1 MIIFRTSAIACL
13 AVAFACQ
20 TDALATLKS
29 PVAYQA
35 RPVQNCPPSP
45 VSPQKQAK
53 IFQDFLQTFLNEG
66 NITKTATFLDV
77 DYIQHNPYVLSG
89 RQSFLDAFGSV
100 GGGNSTFEIVHT
112 ALQNNIA
119 WVHYK
124 NIASG
129 SPLTAVVD
137 IFRFNGSCIMEH
149 WDVIQSLP
157 ADAINPLALF

>member
-1 MIIFRTSAIACL
+1 MVTFRTSAIAFL
-13 AVAFACQ
+13 TAVFTCQ
-20 TDALATLKS
+20 TDATATPKL

-35 RPVQNCPPSP
+35 QPVQNCPPSP
-45 VSPQKQAK
+45 VSSQKQAK
-53 IFQDFLQTFLNEG
+53 IFQDFLQTFLIEG

-89 RQSFLDAFGSV
+89 RQSFLDAFGSG

-124 NIASG
+124 NIAPG

-137 IFRFNGSCIMEH
+137 VYRFNGSCIMEH